1 MVEIKFLTYC
11 FDIDGTLCTDTN
23 GDYVAAEPIT
33 SRIAHV
39 NELYA
44 AGHTIKL
51 FTARGST
58 TGIDWRDLTEIQLE
72 RWDVHHHELIMGKP
86 HWDIMID
93 DKSIHSDSYT
103 W

>member
-1 MVEIKFLTYC
+1 MKAFTYC
-11 FDIDGTLCTDTN
+11 FDLDGTLCTDTKGN
-23 GDYVAAEPIT
+23 YAAAEPLRP
-33 SRIAHV
+33 RIAHV

-58 TGIDWRDLTEIQLE
+58 TGIDWRDLTVSQLK
-72 RWDVHHHELIMGKP
+72 RWNISYHELIMGKP
-86 HWDIMID
+86 HWDIMVD